1 MRANAGWKRW
11 VAWEAVQIVARS
23 DRSSATPHEGPSE
36 PWVWIGQRYVALSV
50 RTPGPPAVRLERAP
64 RLATVSS
71 RTTGVARTA
80 SKRVAW
86 SGRPEPDDHS
96 VLRSR
101 AARTAFHSRSAT
113 TPRKLAIRT
122 TRAPGT
128 DAIDDSSTETSVAPT
143 AGGRM
148 TRPCSRPG
156 SVRAWTE
163 KW

>member
-23 DRSSATPHEGPSE
+23 GRPSAAPHEGPR
-36 PWVWIGQRYVALSV
+36 P
-50 RTPGPPAVRLERAP
+50 P

-96 VLRSR
+96 APRSR
-101 AARTAFHSRSAT
+101 AARQAFHSRPPPPPPGGGRVRRRARGEGGG
-113 TPRKLAIRT
+113 PQGRRPDAAPVKLAGKGRVVDVDVA
-122 TRAPGT
+122 TRH
-128 DAIDDSSTETSVAPT
+128 
-143 AGGRM
+143 
-148 TRPCSRPG
+148 
-156 SVRAWTE
+156 
-163 KW
+163 